1 MLDLDHAR
9 SKAEALQALFNRWTP
24 QPPVELVPLAEAIGR
39 VPAQD
44 LFSRNTLPVVRASM
58 MDGIGV
64 ASERFRDGLPDT
76 SCWVEGKDFVRADTG
91 DDFDDRFDAVIPI
104 EEVTFVPTGG
114 LRLDDE
120 VEVAPGACVRPAG
133 SSIQAGD
140 LLLTA
145 GLPIRPCDLA
155 ALAIGGIT
163 EVPVRRRP
171 VVAFIPTGSE
181 LVPAGT
187 PPQRG
192 QNVDC
197 NSLMARHL
205 LLEMGAA
212 PLSLPIVKDRIEDL
226 EAALDLALPQADI
239 VVLNGGS
246 SKGGE
251 DVTAT
256 MLGRRG
262 EVLVHGIAAGPGRP
276 MCLSMVGD
284 KPVINLPGP
293 VVAAF
298 HGLDWCIRAVVC
310 RYLGLPL
317 LRRPRVR
324 AVLAEDMPCPRRIC
338 FLCRLQL
345 TRASD
350 GTLIAHPLPFR
361 SVRIGFWLNA
371 NGQFVSEVGGGDY
384 RKGDVLDVE
393 LLCSEEFIKPE
404 GGPGSPALPPETAPP
419 PREGKDGRRRP

>member
-9 SKAEALQALFNRWTP
+9 SKTEALLALFDRWAP
-24 QPPVELVPLAEAIGR
+24 RPPVEMVPIAEAIGR

-44 LFSRNTLPVVRASM
+44 LHSRNTLPVVRASM
-58 MDGIGV
+58 MDGIAV
-64 ASERFRDGLPDT
+64 VSERFRGGLPDT
-76 SCWVEGKDFVRADTG
+76 SRWVEGKDFVRADTG

-104 EEVTFVPTGG
+104 EEVTFLPSGG

-120 VEVAPGACVRPAG
+120 VAVAPGACVRPSG
-133 SSIQAGD
+133 SLIQPGD
-140 LLLTA
+140 PLLVA

-187 PPQRG
+187 TPQRG

-205 LLEMGAA
+205 LLEMGAV

-226 EAALDLALPQADI
+226 ESALDQALPQADI

-276 MCLSMVGD
+276 MCLSMIGD

-298 HGLDWCIRAVVC
+298 HGLDWCIRAVVS
-310 RYLGLPL
+310 RYLGLPM
-317 LRRPRVR
+317 LRRPQVR
-324 AVLAEDMPCPRRIC
+324 AVLAEDMPCPKRIC
-338 FLCRLQL
+338 FLCRLQV
-345 TRASD
+345 TRAPD

-361 SVRIGFWLNA
+361 SVRIGLWLNA
-371 NGQFVSEVGGGDY
+371 NGQFVSEVGQGDH

-393 LLCSEEFIKPE
+393 LLCGEEFIRPE
-404 GGPGSPALPPETAPP
+404 GEPASPALPGEASPP
-419 PREGKDGRRRP
+419 PREGNDGRRHP

>member
-1 MLDLDHAR
+1 MLDLNHAR
-9 SKAEALQALFNRWTP
+9 SKAEALQALFSRWTP
-24 QPPVELVPLAEAIGR
+24 VPPVEMVPLAEAIGR
-39 VPAQD
+39 IPARD
-44 LFSRNTLPVVRASM
+44 LHSRNTLPVVRASM
-58 MDGIGV
+58 MDGIAV
-64 ASERFRDGLPDT
+64 ASERFRNGRPDT
-76 SCWVEGKDFVRADTG
+76 SRWVEGKDFVRADTG

-104 EEVTFVPTGG
+104 EAVTFGLGGG
-114 LRLDDE
+114 LRLDE
-120 VEVAPGACVRPAG
+120 GVEVVPGAHVRPAG
-133 SSIQAGD
+133 STVRPGD
-140 LLLTA
+140 PLLAA

-155 ALAIGGIT
+155 ALAIGGVT

-187 PPQRG
+187 TPRRG
-192 QNVDC
+192 QNVDG

-212 PLSLPIVKDRIEDL
+212 PLSMPIVKDRMEEL
-226 EAALDLALPQADI
+226 EAALDQALPQADI

-251 DVTAT
+251 DLTAAL
-256 MLGRRG
+256 LGRRG

-276 MCLSMVGD
+276 MCLAMVGG

-298 HGLDWCIRAVVC
+298 HGLDWCIRAVVS

-324 AVLAEDMPCPRRIC
+324 AVLADDMPCPKRLC
-338 FLCRLQL
+338 YLCRVQL
-345 TRASD
+345 TRAAD
-350 GTLIAHPLPFR
+350 GTLTAHPLPFK
-361 SVRIGFWLNA
+361 SVSIGLWLNA
-371 NGQFVSEVGGGDY
+371 NGQFVSEIGEGDY
-384 RKGDVLDVE
+384 RKGDSLDVE
-393 LLCSEEFIKPE
+393 LLCGEEFIRPE
-404 GGPGSPALPPETAPP
+404 GDPAMAALAGETPTPAS
-419 PREGKDGRRRP
+419 GGNDGRRGP